1 MIIQSYD
8 YSLFSKNTIFTM
20 IKIMIIHLLFQGTH
34 ARSIHHKLTV
44 KNYNSTTSTTLYYF
58 PANRS
63 FLSWIEFEK
72 AAVTSGASNSVI
84 ILSYNRFWS
93 VIFSLAKKTSSIS
106 WVCSSSSTHIR
117 PHVIKKLQ
125 TYRAEKY
132 TNVVLHFSKFS
143 NF

>member
-1 MIIQSYD
+1 
-8 YSLFSKNTIFTM
+8 M

-72 AAVTSGASNSVI
+72 AAVTSGASNSVL
-84 ILSYNRFWS
+84 ILSYKAFLKCNFL
-93 VIFSLAKKTSSIS
+93 FGKEN
-106 WVCSSSSTHIR
+106 
-117 PHVIKKLQ
+117 KL
-125 TYRAEKY
+125 
-132 TNVVLHFSKFS
+132 
-143 NF
+143 NFVGLFIV